1 MIRTDIDN
9 VKKIIDGLIQ
19 KIEESVLKAVTK
31 KVDAQ
36 IKAIEQDI
44 RSIQVKNKGLRNDI
58 VSICEEIQNMKE
70 VLSKKANFTDIIHQ
84 VEKKADRED
93 FRELETKF
101 NETSQ
106 QFVSKNLNESL
117 VLGTKLEKQ

>member
-1 MIRTDIDN
+1 
-9 VKKIIDGLIQ
+9 
-19 KIEESVLKAVTK
+19 
-31 KVDAQ
+31 
-36 IKAIEQDI
+36 
-44 RSIQVKNKGLRNDI
+44 
-58 VSICEEIQNMKE
+58 MKE

-117 VLGTKLEKQ
+117 VLGKLEKN

>member
-1 MIRTDIDN
+1 MIITDIDN

-36 IKAIEQDI
+36 MKAIEQDI
-44 RSIQVKNKGLRNDI
+44 RSIQAKTKGLRNDI

-93 FRELETKF
+93 FRDLETKF
-101 NETSQ
+101 NESSQ

-117 VLGTKLEKQ
+117 VLGKLERQ

>member
-44 RSIQVKNKGLRNDI
+44 RSIQVKTKGLRNDI

>member
-44 RSIQVKNKGLRNDI
+44 RSIQVKSKGLRNDI

>member
-9 VKKIIDGLIQ
+9 VKKIIEGLIQ

-44 RSIQVKNKGLRNDI
+44 RSIQVKAKGLRNDI

-117 VLGTKLEKQ
+117 VLGKLEKQ

>member
-9 VKKIIDGLIQ
+9 VKKIIEGLIQ

-44 RSIQVKNKGLRNDI
+44 RSIQVKAKGLRSDI

-70 VLSKKANFTDIIHQ
+70 MLSKKANFTDIIHQ

-117 VLGTKLEKQ
+117 VLGKLEKN

>member
-9 VKKIIDGLIQ
+9 LKKIVDSLIQ

-31 KVDAQ
+31 RVDAQ
-36 IKAIEQDI
+36 IKTIEQDI
-44 RSIQVKNKGLRNDI
+44 RSIQVKSKGLRNDI

-70 VLSKKANFTDIIHQ
+70 VLAKKANFTDIIHQ

-93 FRELETKF
+93 FR
-101 NETSQ
+101 
-106 QFVSKNLNESL
+106 
-117 VLGTKLEKQ
+117 